1 MFVLVEIYMGQFR
14 NQQLLQPDAQLD
26 VLPAA
31 LVLDCLPIFLNS
43 KVDQFKY
50 LASTI

>member
-26 VLPAA
+26 VL
-31 LVLDCLPIFLNS
+31 LDCLPIFLNS